1 MGEYCLHGDIHSQ
14 TAKNGGR
21 TRTRAGFT
29 VLELLISLLIM
40 MTVSTMMVPV
50 IKLLAALKPERTY
63 YQDEIGVY
71 QLQLE
76 LAVNDIIEVRDDTIV
91 YTKQGEEF
99 ELHIIN
105 GKLISQAGTLDFIH
119 DIDQVWFS
127 VEDDVVYMT
136 YERDEKRFEWP
147 IGYFKP

>member
-1 MGEYCLHGDIHSQ
+1 MGKHCLHRDIRSQ
-14 TAKNGGR
+14 TAQVRRGAR
-21 TRTRAGFT
+21 ARAGFT
-29 VLELLISLLIM
+29 VLELLISLMIM
-40 MTVSTMMVPV
+40 ISVSTMMVPV
-50 IKLLAALKPERTY
+50 IKLLAALKPEKTY

-76 LAVNDIIEVRDDTIV
+76 LAVNDIVEVRDDTIV
-91 YTKQGEEF
+91 YEKLGEEF

-119 DIDQVWFS
+119 DIEQVWFS
-127 VEDDVVYMT
+127 VENDVVYMT

>member
-1 MGEYCLHGDIHSQ
+1 
-14 TAKNGGR
+14 
-21 TRTRAGFT
+21 
-29 VLELLISLLIM
+29 
-40 MTVSTMMVPV
+40 MVPV
-50 IKLLAALKPERTY
+50 VKLLTALAPEETY

-91 YTKQGEEF
+91 YAKQGEEF

-119 DIDQVWFS
+119 GIDQVWFS
-127 VEDDVVYMT
+127 VENDVVYMS

-147 IGYFKP
+147 VGYFKQ

>member
-1 MGEYCLHGDIHSQ
+1 MGEQCVYEDIRSKEK
-14 TAKNGGR
+14 KNRRRNG
-21 TRTRAGFT
+21 TSAGFT
-29 VLELLISLLIM
+29 ALELLISLLIM
-40 MTVSTMMVPV
+40 TVISTMMTPV
-50 IKLLAALKPERTY
+50 IKLLVSLAPEKTY

-91 YTKQGEEF
+91 YAKLGEEF

-119 DIDQVWFS
+119 DIDQVWFM
-127 VEDDVVYMT
+127 VDKDVIFMT
-136 YERDEKRFEWP
+136 YERDDKRFEWP
-147 IGYFKP
+147 LGYFKP

>member
-1 MGEYCLHGDIHSQ
+1 MGKQCLHRDIRSQ
-14 TAKNGGR
+14 TAQVRRGAR
-21 TRTRAGFT
+21 ARAGFT
-29 VLELLISLLIM
+29 VLELLISLVIM
-40 MTVSTMMVPV
+40 MSVSTMMLSV
-50 IKLLAALKPERTY
+50 IKLLAALKPEKTY

-76 LAVNDIIEVRDDTIV
+76 LAVNDIVEVRDDTIV
-91 YTKQGEEF
+91 YEKLGEEF

-119 DIDQVWFS
+119 DIEQVWFS
-127 VEDDVVYMT
+127 LENDVVYMT

>member
-1 MGEYCLHGDIHSQ
+1 MGEQCVYEDIRSKEK
-14 TAKNGGR
+14 KNRRRNG
-21 TRTRAGFT
+21 TSAGFT

-40 MTVSTMMVPV
+40 TVISTMMTPV
-50 IKLLAALKPERTY
+50 IKLLVSLAPEKTY

-91 YTKQGEEF
+91 YAKLGEEF

-119 DIDQVWFS
+119 DIDQVWFM
-127 VEDDVVYMT
+127 VDKDVIFMT
-136 YERDEKRFEWP
+136 YERDDKRFEWP
-147 IGYFKP
+147 LGYFKP